1 MFHEVRN
8 SLTPI
13 SIGID
18 LLGSSSEKETK
29 ELLSVLRISCDS
41 LCHILND
48 VLSIQKI
55 EEGKYLLE
63 KKWFPID
70 TDLKNL
76 VNQYEITV

>member
-63 KKWFPID
+63 KKWFSID

-76 VNQYEITV
+76 VSQYEITV

>member
-63 KKWFPID
+63 KKWFSID

-76 VNQYEITV
+76 MNQYEITV

>member
-63 KKWFPID
+63 KKWFSID

>member
-29 ELLSVLRISCDS
+29 ELISVLRISCDS
-41 LCHILND
+41 LCHILSD

-63 KKWFPID
+63 KKWFSID

-76 VNQYEITV
+76 VNQYEVTV